1 MTTFLHCSLPESNAS
16 WLTSSPCQGTLVFLC
31 FGDIVG
37 LTTLPSQFGGR
48 CKHLFHL
55 PKCHDTCTIPKDNL
69 CTSLTFDSSG
79 WQVSFCTLLLWDLFL
94 SLSIWKQPIYLV
106 SLVQNLICWHWLS
119 SQRLATWL
127 LSLLLAI
134 GGGDFSGSPKW
145 CLVSRSSQ

>member
-1 MTTFLHCSLPESNAS
+1 MMTTFLYCSLSESNAS
-16 WLTSSPCQGTLVFLC
+16 WLTSSPCQGTLVSLC
-31 FGDIVG
+31 FGDIG

-48 CKHLFHL
+48 CKHFFHL
-55 PKCHDTCTIPKDNL
+55 SKCHDTCTIPKNNL

-79 WQVSFCTLLLWDLFL
+79 WQVSSALCYSEVYSYPLVFGNNLF
-94 SLSIWKQPIYLV
+94 LV